1 MVILDNFFVYFEGV
15 HWNYKLLCFV
25 TSFAMVVLG
34 INAYFLTKIKKPS
47 GILEDRVNHVAKLD
61 FYLFFACGIFIYAF
75 PDHFCIGLSLSNES
89 YRSLARAVGANVI
102 AASFQ
107 SFFVSDFI
115 FVNDKRT
122 FMLSRLIGN
131 QVELVVIFVGYYC
144 LHALS
149 KAPGL
154 CWFVSL
160 NVVYSLLVFYG
171 FTTSNSNQKA
181 KAN

>member
-75 PDHFCIGLSLSNES
+75 PDHFCIGLSSSNES